1 MYFEVPLVSL
11 SYPHLSE
18 KMLWLKFYLPG
29 SVYEQSYLTGQSHM
43 AFVQRVVEEV
53 QKDPY
58 YDVLGI
64 VTLEDIIE
72 EIIQCEIL
80 DETDMI
86 SECV

>member
-1 MYFEVPLVSL
+1 
-11 SYPHLSE
+11 
-18 KMLWLKFYLPG
+18 
-29 SVYEQSYLTGQSHM
+29 M